1 MQTTL
6 LIIEGYEDSLKVAQV
21 RNSIV
26 VDSLTKALTILAS
39 STKIDV
45 IITDTELQD
54 SHGSATI
61 SSIREVFDGVL
72 IAAVSCNNYQVG
84 IESVSVGADD
94 FILHHD
100 LNAKAIANIINLS
113 LVRRSFKKTLEKA
126 KNIATIA
133 TTK

>member
-26 VDSLTKALTILAS
+26 VDSLSKALAVLAGV
-39 STKIDV
+39 TKIDV
-45 IITDTELQD
+45 IVTDTELKD

-61 SSIREVFDGVL
+61 SSIREIFDGVL
-72 IAAVSCNNYQVG
+72 IAAVSCNNYQMG
-84 IESVSVGADD
+84 IEAVSVGADD

-100 LNAKAIANIINLS
+100 LNAKSISNLVNLS
-113 LVRRSFKKTLEKA
+113 LVRRGFKKTLEKA
-126 KNIATIA
+126 KNIAAIA
-133 TTK
+133 TNK